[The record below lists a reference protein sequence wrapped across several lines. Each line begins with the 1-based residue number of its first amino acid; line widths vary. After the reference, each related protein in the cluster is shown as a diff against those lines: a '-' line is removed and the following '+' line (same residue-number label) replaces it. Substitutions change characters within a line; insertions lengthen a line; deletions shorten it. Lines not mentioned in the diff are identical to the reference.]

1 MIRNSFEAP
10 PPQPRPA
17 NSGSCPRDTLGETS
31 GRLEID
37 HEAPQRAAPRG
48 FKSHLAWD
56 EIPKGARYVVS
67 LREPKDAL
75 VSLHRYMEGWVLE
88 PGAVGVDEFAKIAF
102 DAAAKGTGYWAHLL
116 SWWGQRD
123 NPDVLLLTYE
133 HMIDDPETA
142 VRRLAAFAGVALD
155 DALLRLTLERSSFAY
170 RLAHKDR
177 FDEAMLREMS
187 ETRAGLPPG
196 SDAVKVR
203 QGGVDGHRDAIGPE
217 LSRRMDQMWAAAVTP
232 ITGHADYAAL
242 EGDVRRL
249 AA

>member
-1 MIRNSFEAP
+1 
-10 PPQPRPA
+10 
-17 NSGSCPRDTLGETS
+17 
-31 GRLEID
+31 
-37 HEAPQRAAPRG
+37 
-48 FKSHLAWD
+48 
-56 EIPKGARYVVS
+56 
-67 LREPKDAL
+67 

-102 DAAAKGTGYWAHLL
+102 DAAAKGKGYWAHLL

-170 RLAHKDR
+170 RLAHKDH

-196 SDAVKVR
+196 SDAAKVR
-203 QGGVDGHRDAIGPE
+203 QGGVGGHRDVIGPE
-217 LSRRMDQMWAAAVTP
+217 LSLRMDQMWAPAPSCENLTPRFARSLSHARTRVIPLCAVSLREP
-232 ITGHADYAAL
+232 APEPASIPAKIVFIIHIYYC
-242 EGDVRRL
+242 
-249 AA
+249 